1 MPSSPAKTRGRDSS
15 LIKNSNYFIDPL
27 SRAGYQVALQVVEA
41 RTRKNLTQA
50 QLAEKIGTD
59 QAVISRLE
67 NMKVKPSITLLEKVA
82 RALNSRII
90 VTI

>member
-1 MPSSPAKTRGRDSS
+1 MPYPPALTSQRKPL
-15 LIKNSNYFIDPL
+15 LIKDSKFFIDPL
-27 SRAGYQVALQVVEA
+27 SQAEYQISIQVIEA

-82 RALNSRII
+82 KALNSKII
-90 VTI
+90 ITI